1 MAPAGLLL
9 ASGPQGLAARERPH
23 LRAAVAAW
31 RRPRRCHWSALS
43 GVDIVNPQTVSRS
56 LGMHLPAYRFGKPY
70 ESVERTTLVHFLT
83 GEPVVEVSQVGGAIV
98 GRDMQKGARAR
109 EALLAIDPEEIV
121 ERLQTAG
128 NLYAHGTLPM
138 GDSRQSPEDFVKQQS
153 ATTGLPESLCRANMQ
168 KNLFVLSNMD
178 RMLDALSRG
187 LPPEVFWK
195 GYGREQRGVVVSYQA
210 QSPVLGLVLP
220 SNSPG
225 VHTLWLPVIALGVG
239 LVMKPGGQEPWTP
252 YRMAAAM
259 IEAGIPAEAIGLY
272 PGATDV
278 GASILASCKRSMIF
292 GSAKTVEQYRGNP
305 GVQVHGPGFSKILL
319 GDDCVDRWEEYL
331 DLMVESVAIN
341 GGRGCINASAIYAS
355 RHTEAIA
362 AGLAERLGP
371 VDVLPPD
378 DPAAKLAAFTIP
390 GAAKAIWGQ
399 IEAGLAAPG
408 VTHATESY
416 GPRLVEGER
425 CGWLRPV
432 VAHCTS
438 AEPAIAKAE
447 YMFPFVAV
455 VKCPQAAMLEKIGP
469 TLVGTAI
476 CDDPVFRSAL
486 VNCTEID
493 RLNLGPIPT
502 TRLDWLQPHEGNII
516 DFLYRSRALQV
527 PAAAGVA

>member
-1 MAPAGLLL
+1 
-9 ASGPQGLAARERPH
+9 
-23 LRAAVAAW
+23 V
-31 RRPRRCHWSALS
+31 
-43 GVDIVNPQTVSRS
+43 
-56 LGMHLPAYRFGKPY
+56 HLPALRFGKPY
-70 ESVERTTLVHFLT
+70 ESLERTTLVHFLS
-83 GEPVVEVSQVGGAIV
+83 GEPVAEVSQVGGALL
-98 GRDMQKGARAR
+98 GRDLQKAARAR
-109 EALLAIDPEEIV
+109 AALLAIDPEEIV

-128 NLYAHGTLPM
+128 NLYAHGTLSV
-138 GDSRQSPEDFVKQQS
+138 GDGRQSPEDFIRQQS

-187 LPPEVFWK
+187 LPAEVLWR
-195 GYGREQRGVVVSYQA
+195 GWGREHRGVVVSYQA

-259 IEAGIPAEAIGLY
+259 VEAGIPAEAISIC

-278 GASILASCKRSMIF
+278 GAAILSSCRRSMIF

-305 GVQVHGPGFSKILL
+305 GVQVHGPGFSKIIL
-319 GDDCVDRWEEYL
+319 GDDCVDDWEDHL
-331 DLMVESVAIN
+331 DVMVESVAAN
-341 GGRGCINASAIYAS
+341 SGRGCINASAIWAS
-355 RHTEAIA
+355 RHTKAIA
-362 AGLAERLGP
+362 AALAERLGP
-371 VDVLPPD
+371 VDVKPPD
-378 DPAAKLAAFTIP
+378 DPEAKLAAFTVP
-390 GAAKAIWGQ
+390 GAAKATWEQ
-399 IEAGLAAPG
+399 IEGGLRTAG
-408 VTHATESY
+408 VTHMTAAH
-416 GPRLVEGER
+416 GPRFVEGER

-432 VAHCTS
+432 VVHCTS
-438 AEPAIAKAE
+438 PDPEIARAE
-447 YMFPFVAV
+447 YMFPFVTV
-455 VKCPQAAMLEKIGP
+455 VECPQQRMLERIGP

-476 CDDPVFRSAL
+476 TADPAFQAAL
-486 VNCTEID
+486 VDCTEID

-527 PAAAGVA
+527 PAEAPAHA

>member
-1 MAPAGLLL
+1 MKRPPPRSTKPNAPF
-9 ASGPQGLAARERPH
+9 PH
-23 LRAAVAAW
+23 
-31 RRPRRCHWSALS
+31 
-43 GVDIVNPQTVSRS
+43 
-56 LGMHLPAYRFGKPY
+56 
-70 ESVERTTLVHFLT
+70 TTLVHFLT
-83 GEPVVEVSQVGGAIV
+83 GEPVAEVSQVGGAIV
-98 GRDMQKGARAR
+98 GRDMQKAGRAR
-109 EALLAIDPEEIV
+109 EALLTLDPEEVV

-128 NLYAHGTLPM
+128 NLYAHGTLTV
-138 GDSRQSPEDFVKQQS
+138 GDSRQSPDDFVKQQS

-187 LPPEVFWK
+187 LPPEIFWK
-195 GYGREQRGVVVSYQA
+195 GHGKEHRDVVVSYQA

-259 IEAGIPAEAIGLY
+259 VEAGIPAEAIGLY

-278 GASILASCKRSMIF
+278 GASILAACKRSMIF

-305 GVQVHGPGFSKILL
+305 GVQVHGPGFSKIIL
-319 GDDCVDRWEEYL
+319 GDDVVDRWEQYL
-331 DLMVESVAIN
+331 DLMVESVAVN
-341 GGRGCINASAIYAS
+341 GGRGCINCSAIWAS

-362 AGLAERLGP
+362 AALAERMGP
-371 VDVLPPD
+371 VDVLPPE

-399 IEAGLAAPG
+399 IEGGLAAPG
-408 VTHATESY
+408 VTHSTASY

-432 VAHCTS
+432 VVHCAS
-438 AEPAIAKAE
+438 HEPAIAKAE

-455 VKCPQAAMLEKIGP
+455 VKCPQASMLERIGP

-476 CDDPVFRSAL
+476 TFDETFRRAL
-486 VNCTEID
+486 VDCTEID
-493 RLNLGPIPT
+493 RLNLGPVPT
-502 TRLDWLQPHEGNII
+502 TKLDWLQPHEGNII
-516 DFLYRSRALQV
+516 DFLYRSRALQL
-527 PAAAGVA
+527 ADDTRTA